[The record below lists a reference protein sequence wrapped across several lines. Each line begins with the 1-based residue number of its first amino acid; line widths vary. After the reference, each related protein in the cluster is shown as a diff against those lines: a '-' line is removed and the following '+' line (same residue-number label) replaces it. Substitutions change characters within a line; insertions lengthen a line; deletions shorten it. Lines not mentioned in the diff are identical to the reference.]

1 MKFVSKDPLF
11 AKLQKMSYES
21 TLYHSIYLLLE
32 WDQET
37 YMPPKAIEARSDQ
50 IELLSGFIHK
60 QKTSPAFQKTLG
72 QLVDLTNGKPFSTHW
87 SLEESACLRLWH
99 RDLEKETKLPASF
112 VKECA
117 KSSSASLSA
126 WNEAKKQGNFSLFA
140 LHLEKA
146 VSLARKK
153 AKFIGYKKHPYDA
166 LLDFYEPDMTVEILD
181 PLFQQLKEDLSKLL
195 SKIQKATSPTP
206 PTLPGPFDPDIQM
219 KVGKDL
225 LTALGFSEEI
235 SRLDLTSHPFCIGI
249 HPNDTRM
256 TTRIFPDHLISHIL
270 SVLHESGHG
279 LYNTQLPQEYYG
291 TPICEPLSYGVD
303 ESQSRLWETMIGR
316 GLPFWKFFYPV
327 LQKAFPDKLGDFP
340 LSDFYR
346 CLNTVQPSYIRVE
359 ADEVTYCLHIILRY
373 EIEKALIEGSLQVK
387 DLPFV
392 WNKKMHE
399 LLGITPSHDG
409 EGCLQDIHW
418 AMGSFGYFPTYALGN
433 LLAAQLFDTIKKRD
447 PSLEA
452 KIEQGDFTS
461 LRNYLKENIHK
472 YGKIYTAKELI
483 HKATNAPLQTS
494 SYIQYLQKK
503 YQDLYG
509 FS

>member
-1 MKFVSKDPLF
+1 MTFASKDPLF

-37 YMPPKAIEARSDQ
+37 YMPPKAIEARSNQ
-50 IELLSGFIHK
+50 IELLSGFIHR
-60 QKTSPAFQKTLG
+60 QKTSPAFKKTLA
-72 QLVDLTNGKPFSTHW
+72 QLVDLGTGNPLSSHW
-87 SLEESACLRLWH
+87 SLEEAACLRLWH
-99 RDLEKETKLPASF
+99 REWEKEAKLPSSF

-126 WNEAKKQGNFSLFA
+126 WSDAKKQSNFSLFA
-140 LHLEKA
+140 PHFEKG

-166 LLDFYEPDMTVEILD
+166 LLDFYEPDMTVDTLD
-181 PLFQQLKEDLSKLL
+181 PLFQKLKRDLTELL
-195 SKIQKATSPTP
+195 SKIQKAKSSNTL
-206 PTLPGPFDPDIQM
+206 TLPGPFDPEVQM

-225 LTALGFSEEI
+225 LKALGFSEEI

-256 TTRIFPDHLISHIL
+256 TTRIFPDHLISHIF

-291 TPICEPLSYGVD
+291 TPLCEPLSYGVD

-327 LQKAFPDKLGDFP
+327 LQKAFPDKLGSFP
-340 LSDFYR
+340 LTDFYR
-346 CLNTVQPSYIRVE
+346 CVNAVQPSYIRVE

-387 DLPFV
+387 DVPSV
-392 WNKKMHE
+392 WNKKMQE
-399 LLGITPSHDG
+399 VFGITPSHDA

-418 AMGSFGYFPTYALGN
+418 AMGGFGYFPTYALGN
-433 LLAAQLFDTIKKRD
+433 LFAAQLFDAIKKAE
-447 PSLEA
+447 PSLELQ
-452 KIEQGDFTS
+452 IEQGNFAP
-461 LRNYLKENIHK
+461 LRSYLKENIHK
-472 YGKIYTAKELI
+472 HGKIYSAKELI
-483 HKATNAPLQTS
+483 YKATKSTLGTS
-494 SYIQYLQKK
+494 SYIEYLQKK

-509 FS
+509 IS